1 MIEMANEE
9 FARGYSAGMRSMLIS
24 INEGGPDDFEKGDN
38 PLKVVAARKS
48 MSDRLKQKIL
58 EAVGL
63 K

>member
-1 MIEMANEE
+1 MANEE